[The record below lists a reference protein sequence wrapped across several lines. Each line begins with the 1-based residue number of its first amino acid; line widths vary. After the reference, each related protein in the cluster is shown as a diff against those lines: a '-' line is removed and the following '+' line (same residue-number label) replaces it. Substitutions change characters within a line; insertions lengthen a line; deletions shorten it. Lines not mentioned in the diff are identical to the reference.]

1 MKQPSRIQPSSQT
14 LSNDKCQFT
23 VAESLWGSLRK
34 IEAIPLILGPF
45 MWITRI
51 QLSEYLIPP
60 APQLIKGTNMK
71 NTSQTKLSKK
81 AILGHSLFSI
91 LEQGTG

>member
-1 MKQPSRIQPSSQT
+1 MTQRWQIPQKSR
-14 LSNDKCQFT
+14 LKDDKWKFT
-23 VAESLWGSLRK
+23 EVESLWGSPRK

-60 APQLIKGTNMK
+60 VL
-71 NTSQTKLSKK
+71 TS
-81 AILGHSLFSI
+81 
-91 LEQGTG
+91 

>member
-1 MKQPSRIQPSSQT
+1 MPQKSR
-14 LSNDKCQFT
+14 LKDDKCQFT
-23 VAESLWGSLRK
+23 EVESLWGSPRK

-60 APQLIKGTNMK
+60 ALTN
-71 NTSQTKLSKK
+71 
-81 AILGHSLFSI
+81 
-91 LEQGTG
+91 

>member
-1 MKQPSRIQPSSQT
+1 MPVYRSRVLVGFP
-14 LSNDKCQFT
+14 
-23 VAESLWGSLRK
+23 RK

-60 APQLIKGTNMK
+60 AL
-71 NTSQTKLSKK
+71 TS
-81 AILGHSLFSI
+81 
-91 LEQGTG
+91 

>member
-1 MKQPSRIQPSSQT
+1 MPQKSR
-14 LSNDKCQFT
+14 LKDDKCQFAE
-23 VAESLWGSLRK
+23 VESLWGSPRK

-60 APQLIKGTNMK
+60 APQLIKGTNMN
-71 NTSQTKLSKK
+71 NTNQTKLSKK